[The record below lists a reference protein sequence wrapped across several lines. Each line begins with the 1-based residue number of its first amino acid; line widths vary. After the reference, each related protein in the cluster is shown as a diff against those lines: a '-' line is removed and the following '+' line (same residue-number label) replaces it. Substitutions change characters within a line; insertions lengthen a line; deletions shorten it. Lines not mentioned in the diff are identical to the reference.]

1 MAVESETGPF
11 RGEATRP
18 WNDPRVRAIFYQAVV
33 LALIALGA
41 WYLIANTIDNLQRA
55 HIASGFG
62 FLNRESGFAIG
73 ESPIA
78 YSPASTYGRAF
89 LVGLLNTFRVAI
101 LGIVFCTIIGV
112 VMGIARLSSNL
123 LVAKAAAGYVNVI
136 RNIPLL
142 LQLFIWYGVISVSL
156 PAPRQALQPVSGFFL
171 SNRGLQVP
179 VPEPIPAYGAMAVA
193 LLVGIVATVVIARWA
208 KARQMRTGQPFV
220 TGKVGAGL
228 IIGLPL
234 LAWLVF
240 GAPLA
245 FSVPELHGFNFR
257 GGVTMTPEF
266 TAVLFGL
273 TFYTAGFIAE
283 IVRSGILAVSF
294 GQTEAALALGLT
306 RGQVLRLVVLPQ
318 AMRIIIPPTTSQY
331 LNLVK
336 NSSLAVAVGYPDLVS
351 VGNTT
356 MNQTGQA
363 VEAVTIFMAVY
374 LLISLAIS
382 AFMNWYNRH
391 VALVER

>member
-1 MAVESETGPF
+1 
-11 RGEATRP
+11 
-18 WNDPRVRAIFYQAVV
+18 VV